1 MDTKGYLSSAHDTL
15 NDATCAKPLHTP
27 TSGSG
32 GRHSRQ
38 NSKDLRQS
46 RIRTSLPRPPSEYG
60 TDSPSSSVGSPT
72 LKGFVSNST
81 FNLLPQ
87 MLLSSSG
94 VPTSPS
100 VPASGTNGN
109 NAGGNNPGRKRTKR
123 YLNSKEPIVLLSN
136 KDPLS
141 IPIMS
146 VNFKE
151 FIQRVGPVFWLQDR
165 IEEIVLWKRG
175 WRMTCTWLSF
185 YGLICYFPKLIF
197 VLPHVALIAIM
208 LSTYSYPKPKPPPV
222 PALFTAAAAPGSSP
236 PSTSEDNANTVKPP
250 LPAPVAE
257 DSVDWQANIQ
267 AIQNLMG
274 AYAEAHTLVTP
285 HLCHLSLAT
294 SSASASSDTI
304 KPKPKS
310 PYAVPLFTFLIITLL
325 PTLFLVS
332 SPYFPIRI
340 IAFVAG
346 AGPVIFL
353 HPYILN
359 LITTYY
365 AQRSVSTWVFTFHIP
380 ASIRRRFTRLRLP
393 EVIQVNQM
401 TLRKKFKWTVQ
412 RLIDDNNLT
421 DECWN
426 SEIREVELWENERLD
441 KLQAQALRT
450 RSVSSDGASLSAPTT
465 PTDEL
470 GHKRTV
476 TLSRISTNATPVTA
490 GWSKGNLKSGERA
503 AWTRGRDGWSGV
515 GADGSVSS
523 NLTFA
528 LSPGWNFVGTEDWR
542 ADLEAKWA
550 EEVGG
555 GDENGWVYTN
565 DSWVEPEPFPSKATV
580 TRRRRWVRRIWYD
593 AKSIEEKETEKAGGK
608 K

>member
-1 MDTKGYLSSAHDTL
+1 
-15 NDATCAKPLHTP
+15 
-27 TSGSG
+27 
-32 GRHSRQ
+32 
-38 NSKDLRQS
+38 
-46 RIRTSLPRPPSEYG
+46 
-60 TDSPSSSVGSPT
+60 
-72 LKGFVSNST
+72 
-81 FNLLPQ
+81 

-100 VPASGTNGN
+100 GSPGQGGQAPS
-109 NAGGNNPGRKRTKR
+109 GNNPGRKRTKR
-123 YLNSKEPIVLLSN
+123 YLNLKEPIVLLSN

-165 IEEIVLWKRG
+165 IEEIVCWRRG
-175 WRMTCTWLSF
+175 WKMT
-185 YGLICYFPKLIF
+185 CYFPKLIF
-197 VLPHVALIAIM
+197 VLPHIALIGIT
-208 LSTYSYPKPKPPPV
+208 LSTYSYPKPKPAPV
-222 PALFTAAAAPGSSP
+222 PALFTAAATTPPLTSP
-236 PSTSEDNANTVKPP
+236 SPSEDNVNTSKPP

-257 DSVDWQANIQ
+257 DTVDWQANIQ

-285 HLCHLSLAT
+285 HLYHLSLAT
-294 SSASASSDTI
+294 PANATSDTGVLGL
-304 KPKPKS
+304 KPKS
-310 PYAVPLFTFLIITLL
+310 PYALPLLAFLVITLL

-332 SPYFPIRI
+332 SPYFPIRLV
-340 IAFVAG
+340 AFIAG
-346 AGPVIFL
+346 AGPVMLL

-359 LITTYY
+359 LVTKYL
-365 AQRSVSTWVFTFHIP
+365 AERSFSSWVFTFHVP
-380 ASIRRRFTRLRLP
+380 ASIRRRFARMRLP

-441 KLQAQALRT
+441 KMQALRS
-450 RSVSSDGASLSAPTT
+450 RSVSADGATGTGGSTQENS
-465 PTDEL
+465 DSEGR
-470 GHKRTV
+470 GHQRTL
-476 TLSRISTNATPVTA
+476 TLSRIATNGAPNSA
-490 GWSKGNLKSGERA
+490 GWGKNNLKTGERA

-542 ADLEAKWA
+542 ADLEGRWA
-550 EEVGG
+550 EDVGG

-565 DSWVEPEPFPSKATV
+565 DSWVEPHPFPNQAAA

-593 AKSIEEKETEKAGGK
+593 VKSLEKEKENAGGK
-608 K
+608 R